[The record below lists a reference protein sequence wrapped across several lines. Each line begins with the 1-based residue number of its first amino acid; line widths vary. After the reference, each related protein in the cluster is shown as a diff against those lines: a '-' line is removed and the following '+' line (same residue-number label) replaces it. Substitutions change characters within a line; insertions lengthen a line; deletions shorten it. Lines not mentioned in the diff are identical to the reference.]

1 MKKLAI
7 IAIGAP
13 GSGKSRWKD
22 GFLKAINPNAIVLE
36 RDEYRKNLVGI
47 HDDNNFHDTYYA
59 LEPDERKDI
68 EKKITQLFDTA
79 IKEETE
85 TLIFSN
91 TNLTKKHRLNLVKK
105 LKKNGW
111 SVEYVVFDV
120 DYELLKNRNKRR
132 IDIVKESVVFD
143 FYQKMKAQVNNIDN
157 EKNINLADEISFIS
171 NSIEKGNI
179 KKCVICDLDG
189 TIAHIEND
197 EFGKP
202 NRTYFQYDERIMKD
216 RFDDMVFS
224 MVLAAAAC
232 ETADIVFLT
241 GRTADCIEHT
251 EKWLNKHLD
260 EFGLDINYQ
269 HIKLYTRALNDYRKD
284 YIVKNE
290 MLENLVLSEYDE
302 VVCSFDDRPQC
313 VDLWN
318 SLGIKTIAVA
328 DQNNKF

>member
-7 IAIGAP
+7 ITIGAP
-13 GSGKSRWKD
+13 GSGKSRWKN

-47 HDDNNFHDTYYA
+47 HDDNNNFHDIYYA
-59 LEPDERKDI
+59 LDPDKRKYI
-68 EKKITQLFDTA
+68 EEKITKLFDFA

-91 TNLTKKHRLNLVKK
+91 TNLTKKHRLNLVNK
-105 LKKNGW
+105 LKQHGW
-111 SVEYVVFDV
+111 TVEYVVFDV

-132 IDIVKESVVFD
+132 VDIVREPVVFD
-143 FYQKMKAQVNNIDN
+143 FYQKMRAQRKGIEN
-157 EKNINLADEISFIS
+157 EGVVISSIINDS
-171 NSIEKGNI
+171 NLQTDV
-179 KKCVICDLDG
+179 KKCIICDLDG
-189 TIAHIEND
+189 TIAHIDKDEN
-197 EFGKP
+197 GKP
-202 NRTYFQYDERIMKD
+202 NRTHFQYNHKIMKD
-216 RFDDMVFS
+216 RFDKLVFS
-224 MVLAAAAC
+224 MVLGAAAI

-260 EFGLDINYQ
+260 EFGLNINYK

>member
-47 HDDNNFHDTYYA
+47 HDDNNNFHDTYYA

-91 TNLTKKHRLNLVKK
+91 TNLTKKHRLNLVNK
-105 LKKNGW
+105 LKQHGW

-120 DYELLKNRNKRR
+120 DYQLLKDRNKRR
-132 IDIVKESVVFD
+132 VDVVREPVVFD
-143 FYQKMKAQVNNIDN
+143 FYQKMRAQRKDIEN
-157 EKNINLADEISFIS
+157 EGVVISSIINDS
-171 NSIEKGNI
+171 NLKSDR

-189 TIAHIEND
+189 TIAHIDKDEN
-197 EFGKP
+197 GKP
-202 NRTYFQYDERIMKD
+202 NRTHFQYNHKIMKD
-216 RFDDMVFS
+216 RFDKLVFS